1 MENTLA
7 TAISAPSFTALDEL
21 LALICEELQISESRF
36 KSAERRYHSISD
48 WLDADDSPLHRFSPT
63 IYPQGSMAIGT
74 TIPPIGRQE
83 YDLDMVCEFRTDLH
97 LLHDALYV
105 LDALEAR
112 LLQHGQYQH
121 MLKRKK
127 RCITVEYA
135 NDFHLDILPAK
146 PDSSAGNECVV
157 VPDRKLE
164 CWVGSN
170 PRGYAQWFL
179 ARAALRRVSLMD
191 KAAAA
196 PIPQQEQSADKPPLK
211 LTVQLWKRW
220 RDVKYGISD
229 LSPRSIILTTLA
241 AHAYSGEPFVSEALQ
256 SVLDGVTA
264 MIPPAGR
271 LYVYNPMNPKEDFSE
286 SWDDPMRYQAF
297 LRGLREFR
305 SDMAE
310 IRSLVGPELAKKLEA
325 MFGEY
330 VKPAL
335 EKRAARV
342 EEARKEG
349 NLRMGS
355 GGVITTVGAGIA
367 IPRNNFYGE

>member
-7 TAISAPSFTALDEL
+7 TAISAPSVSALDEL
-21 LALICEELQISESRF
+21 LVLICEELQISESRF
-36 KSAERRYHSISD
+36 KSAEQRYHSISD
-48 WLDADDSPLHRFSPT
+48 WLDDDDSPLHRFSPT
-63 IYPQGSMAIGT
+63 IYAQGSMAIGT

-97 LLHDALYV
+97 LLGDALYV
-105 LDALEAR
+105 LDELEAR
-112 LLQHGQYQH
+112 LLEHGQYRH
-121 MLKRKK
+121 MLERKK
-127 RCITVEYA
+127 RCIAVKYA

-146 PDSSAGNECVV
+146 PDPSAGNECVS

-179 ARAALRRVSLMD
+179 TRAAVRRISLLD

-196 PIPQQEQSADKPPLK
+196 PIPQQEQTTDKPPLK
-211 LTVQLWKRW
+211 LMVQLWKRW
-220 RDVKYGISD
+220 RDVKYGTSE

-241 AHAYSGEPFVSEALQ
+241 AHAYSGEPFVSEGLS
-256 SVLDGVTA
+256 SVLQGVTS
-264 MIPPAGR
+264 MIPPANR

-286 SWDDPMRYQAF
+286 SWEDPMKYQAF
-297 LRGLREFR
+297 LLGLREFR
-305 SDMAE
+305 SDMAQ

-330 VKPAL
+330 VRPAM
-335 EKRAARV
+335 EKSAKRI
-342 EEARKEG
+342 EEARNKG
-349 NLRMGS
+349 NLRMGA
-355 GGVITTVGAGIA
+355 GGVITTVGSGIS